1 MMSENCDR
9 IYCHHLQIASR
20 LWNYRMTVITAMTLQ
35 LIYLFI
41 PRVQLYMPVLQLGR
55 GRVSGWAGLMFV
67 LTFPE
72 RG

>member
-41 PRVQLYMPVLQLGR
+41 LRVQLYMYCLVCNLGGDVLQGGR
-55 GRVSGWAGLMFV
+55 GSRSY
-67 LTFPE
+67 
-72 RG
+72 